1 MTEPLAEDDLNE
13 AAEKDAARDPA
24 RQLEK
29 LQTQVRR
36 YKRNLRKAE
45 AEGFLNGILAMLRPG
60 DLVLDCGANVGKI
73 STLMARTGAQVLAYE
88 PDPYAFSRL
97 SEACAD
103 LPNVTLHNVAV
114 GASAGKIRLMRAE
127 NFADNPETA
136 SVKSTIVGGGRMIR
150 EDEGIEVELLSFPD
164 LLRTL
169 TAEGGEIALV
179 KMDIE
184 GAELEILE
192 SLEAQGL
199 FEKVRCLIVETHE
212 RKFKE
217 LRPRYRALRERVAAS
232 PHAHRVFLDW
242 I

>member
-1 MTEPLAEDDLNE
+1 MAENE
-13 AAEKDAARDPA
+13 AETTIAPDAAA
-24 RQLEK
+24 QLEK

-45 AEGFLNGILAMLRPG
+45 AEGFLNGILAMLQPG

-73 STLMARTGAQVLAYE
+73 STLLARTGANVLAYE

-97 SEACAD
+97 TEACAD
-103 LPNVTLHNVAV
+103 LPNVTLHNAAV
-114 GASAGKIRLMRAE
+114 GASAGKIRLMRAQ

-150 EDEGIEVELLSFPD
+150 EDEGIEVTLLSFPD
-164 LLRTL
+164 LLREL
-169 TAEGGEIALV
+169 TADGREIALV

-192 SLEAQGL
+192 VLEEEGL
-199 FEKVRCLIVETHE
+199 FDNIRCMIVETHE
-212 RKFKE
+212 RKFKD

-232 PHAHRVFLDW
+232 PHAHRIYLDW